1 MKKIENYVILGP
13 KKAIFDPK
21 ITHFSPKIDVKSALS
36 SQFFDCWGHK
46 FAENPFYYVSTS
58 F

>member
-1 MKKIENYVILGP
+1 MKKIEISVILGP

-46 FAENPFYYVSTS
+46 LAGNQLYYVNIS